1 MLLLQRQQRQP
12 VPGPG
17 LGCLERCQPACLLV
31 FVTFVHFQS
40 PRTCCRIVNNFI
52 RLVLLVRLA
61 GMCCTSAAAAAEF
74 DNDSAPL
81 FMSCVRHAQLLTL
94 NSPGARITHTH
105 TQLDR
110 EGDTSMFA
118 LPNQQSA
125 QIAQLCHG
133 PPLSP
138 SSSSSLAIKSPELP
152 LCAQARQGQRC
163 REHWQHLNCT
173 PKKGGT
179 QRGRH
184 EELPLKECAASCAQI
199 MKSI

>member
-1 MLLLQRQQRQP
+1 MPAWLPALWYLSRSSILRVHVHVAALLITLF
-12 VPGPG
+12 VLSYLSAWPG
-17 LGCLERCQPACLLV
+17 C
-31 FVTFVHFQS
+31 
-40 PRTCCRIVNNFI
+40 
-52 RLVLLVRLA
+52 
-61 GMCCTSAAAAAEF
+61 AAAAAQEF

-94 NSPGARITHTH
+94 NSPGARITHT
-105 TQLDR
+105 QRDR

-138 SSSSSLAIKSPELP
+138 SRRRRRWQLSRQSCRYAR
-152 LCAQARQGQRC
+152 RQGKVSAVGSIGNISTASQ
-163 REHWQHLNCT
+163 
-173 PKKGGT
+173 K
-179 QRGRH
+179 RGAH
-184 EELPLKECAASCAQI
+184 NVEDMEELPLKECAASCAQI